1 ITEWGA
7 QVITA
12 CPRRRRPGG
21 QRCRSRQ
28 RFRPWVQPR
37 QWRSQGPRV
46 WSLKGRTMP
55 SYEYYCRHCDRTF
68 TVHMS
73 LKDHETEEVRCVHC
87 QGTQVEQ
94 VLTSFVAVTS
104 KKS

>member
-1 ITEWGA
+1 
-7 QVITA
+7 
-12 CPRRRRPGG
+12 
-21 QRCRSRQ
+21 
-28 RFRPWVQPR
+28 
-37 QWRSQGPRV
+37 
-46 WSLKGRTMP
+46 MP
-55 SYEYYCRHCDRTF
+55 SYEYYCRQCDRTF

-73 LKDHETEEVRCVHC
+73 LKDHETEEVRCVYC